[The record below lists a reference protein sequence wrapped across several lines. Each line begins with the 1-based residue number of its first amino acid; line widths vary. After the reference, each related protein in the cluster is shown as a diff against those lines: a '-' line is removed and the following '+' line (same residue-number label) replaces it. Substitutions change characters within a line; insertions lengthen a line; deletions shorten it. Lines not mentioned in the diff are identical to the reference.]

1 MSFAADV
8 AFFETLARDR
18 QEQVLRVATNEVL
31 NSVRTGSAVTG
42 SQGTARV
49 TNFALEPWRVEVG
62 DTPAVGG
69 GRTSDADNQRAVASF
84 QIGEERSIIG
94 GAVYLKR
101 LEDGHQKQRPAQWV
115 ALTIAQWPRI
125 VAYALSV
132 VRA

>member
-1 MSFAADV
+1 MSFADDV
-8 AFFETLARDR
+8 AYFATLARDR
-18 QEQVLRVATNEVL
+18 QERVLRVAATEVY
-31 NSVRTGSAVTG
+31 NSVRVGSAVTG
-42 SQGTARV
+42 SQGTAVV
-49 TNFALEPWRVEVG
+49 TGFANESWRVEVG
-62 DTPAVGG
+62 DAPAVGG
-69 GRTSDADNQRAVASF
+69 GRVSDADNQRALGSF
-84 QIGEERSIIG
+84 QIGELRSIIG